1 MGLESRI
8 AVPLVSS
15 ETPAWRVPGQYAPF
29 PSQPVVSGLQQDD
42 ESESIP
48 VQLLSLGGGVVGSWL
63 VGVPVLY
70 ALDRTAGD
78 RRVKGDAGYS
88 PTAHWG
94 MLVSSGVGAA
104 TGVHLIRKGL
114 GATTSMEG
122 ALVGAFL
129 GTLPLVLGV
138 DSPYL
143 PYFSFT
149 VGSLLQAVG
158 GLLGSR

>member
-1 MGLESRI
+1 MGLESRM
-8 AVPLVSS
+8 AVPLGWSGAPSS
-15 ETPAWRVPGQYAPF
+15 MVPGLYTPF
-29 PSQPVVSGLQQDD
+29 PSHPVASELRQDD
-42 ESESIP
+42 ESGSIMVP
-48 VQLLSLGGGVVGSWL
+48 LLSLGGGVVGSWL

-70 ALDRTAGD
+70 VLDRTAGD

-94 MLVSSGVGAA
+94 MLVSSSIGAA
-104 TGVHLIRKGL
+104 TGVHLVRKGL
-114 GATTSMEG
+114 GATTSMKG
-122 ALVGAFL
+122 ALIGASL
-129 GTLPLVLGV
+129 GTLPMVLGV